1 MRGISVAAVVAG
13 VLGSALPGW
22 AADLPK
28 PAPAVAAPAPV
39 IAPGWTFRAT
49 PYAWFTAL
57 NGSQTIKGRTLDVD
71 ASFADIF
78 NSTIGDGGS
87 LVALMLDME
96 ARNGKFALLAD
107 VIAESITLDKSG
119 FRTRSVVPGV
129 TGTLG
134 AGLDMT
140 FNMAIVEA
148 GGAYE
153 VGQMGPVAFDVLA
166 GARYWYQKIDATID
180 LAGTVDLGN
189 LVVGGGR
196 AIAQSGSVDWI
207 DAFAGVRA
215 RVSLT
220 PNQHLELRGDL
231 GGGGSRFTWNAL
243 AAYAYDFTTK
253 NGVTYSGVIGYKA
266 LYVDYV
272 QGAGANRYAFDMLQH
287 GPVLGLSVR
296 F

>member
-1 MRGISVAAVVAG
+1 M
-13 VLGSALPGW
+13 
-22 AADLPK
+22 
-28 PAPAVAAPAPV
+28 
-39 IAPGWTFRAT
+39 
-49 PYAWFTAL
+49 
-57 NGSQTIKGRTLDVD
+57 
-71 ASFADIF
+71 
-78 NSTIGDGGS
+78 
-87 LVALMLDME
+87 
-96 ARNGKFALLAD
+96 
-107 VIAESITLDKSG
+107 
-119 FRTRSVVPGV
+119 VPGV
-129 TGTLG
+129 NGTLG

-153 VGQMGPVAFDVLA
+153 VGQIGPVAFDILA
-166 GARYWYQKIDATID
+166 GARYWYQKIDASVA

-196 AIAQSGSVDWI
+196 AIAKSGSVDWV

-231 GGGGSRFTWNAL
+231 GGGGSNFTWNAL

-253 NGVTYSGVIGYKA
+253 NGITYSGVIGYKA

-272 QGAGANRYAFDMLQH
+272 QGAGTNRYAFDMLQH

>member
-1 MRGISVAAVVAG
+1 MDVLKALIVAG
-13 VLGSALPGW
+13 MVGAAMPAW
-22 AADLPK
+22 AADIAGPPPRSLP
-28 PAPAVAAPAPV
+28 PPSAVES
-39 IAPGWTFRAT
+39 GWTFRAT

-78 NSTIGDGGS
+78 DNTIGDGGS
-87 LVALMLDME
+87 LLALMLDME
-96 ARNGKFALLAD
+96 ARNGKFAILGD

-129 TGTLG
+129 AGTLG
-134 AGLDMT
+134 AGLEMT

-153 VGQMGPVAFDVLA
+153 VGQIGPVAFDVLA
-166 GARYWYQKIDATID
+166 GARYWYQKIDATVD

-189 LVVGGGR
+189 LVVSGGR
-196 AIAQSGSVDWI
+196 AIAKSGSVDWI
-207 DAFAGVRA
+207 DGFAGVRA
-215 RVSLT
+215 RVSLA
-220 PNQHLELRGDL
+220 PNQRIELRGDL

-272 QGAGANRYAFDMLQH
+272 EGAGRNRYEFDMLQH